1 MNFFKRKTK
10 DKFTKVDEFY
20 QTCNLFSNI
29 PLRHLYIIEKRYR
42 VSVSYDKYT
51 SLLIRLVLNQDRLN
65 NLTSDT
71 FFQTFA
77 GHIKFSDY
85 AS

>member
-1 MNFFKRKTK
+1 MNFFKRKIK

-42 VSVSYDKYT
+42 VSVSHDKFT
-51 SLLIRLVLNQDRLN
+51 ILLIRVVPNQDRLN
-65 NLTSDT
+65 SLTSYT

-77 GHIKFSDY
+77 EHIKFSDY
-85 AS
+85 AN